1 MLFMVNWELY
11 PDKKMDA
18 FAAFGQM
25 TAEEDAADL
34 GPDITLVGRW
44 HDFASGGG
52 AAIIECDSAEA
63 VSSWVYNWSEVIS
76 STVTP
81 VLDDESA
88 RAVIK
93 SKLAG

>member
-1 MLFMVNWELY
+1 MSHSGLGAGIWGN
-11 PDKKMDA
+11 P
-18 FAAFGQM
+18 GQM
-25 TAEEDAADL
+25 TTEDDAADL

-44 HDFASGGG
+44 HDLASGRG

-81 VLDDESA
+81 VLDDDGA

-93 SKLAG
+93 AKLAG

>member
-1 MLFMVNWELY
+1 MLFMVKWELY

-44 HDFASGGG
+44 HDFAS
-52 AAIIECDSAEA
+52 DL
-63 VSSWVYNWSEVIS
+63 
-76 STVTP
+76 P
-81 VLDDESA
+81 
-88 RAVIK
+88 K
-93 SKLAG
+93 

>member
-1 MLFMVNWELY
+1 MLFMVKWELY

-63 VSSWVYNWSEVIS
+63 VSSWVYNLSLIHISEP
-76 STVTP
+76 TRP
-81 VLDDESA
+81 Y
-88 RAVIK
+88 
-93 SKLAG
+93 